1 MRITMSRTELPFLSM
16 GSILLTGSVIRLPA
30 TERAYGIDI
39 AALSRKTER
48 WDQPTTTA
56 MTRPASRGKVIADPG
71 GEWRN
76 AMEASHHLA
85 IRSPRRARVAPAG
98 FPVRRQFR
106 LRPRRLCSTL
116 EGR

>member
-39 AALSRKTER
+39 AALIRKTER

-56 MTRPASRGKVIADPG
+56 MTRPASRGKVIADPDGIETSANSLQLNG
-71 GEWRN
+71 GAIHDRAGN
-76 AMEASHHLA
+76 AAHLTHQPLA
-85 IRSPRRARVAPAG
+85 ANPRHTVD
-98 FPVRRQFR
+98 
-106 LRPRRLCSTL
+106 TDL
-116 EGR
+116 ER